1 MTITDPAPTHNPLDP
16 TPAAASAEL
25 AVAGAALLR
34 VDCAEAAG
42 AVLAADGSEFGNMPA
57 GAVFAAALTV
67 AGGGNA
73 VTPAA
78 VLRQMHR
85 NGTAQM
91 VGGDVN
97 RLHAL
102 IEHAAIGVEN
112 TRYNADIVSAD
123 AGRRR
128 ILRACI
134 YGQQIAA
141 NPAFDPALDTDKVL
155 AELQSAT
162 IVREEDRALYARDH
176 MARLRTTLTTPD
188 RSPILPSPWPDLD
201 RVVKL
206 RGGRFVL
213 VAARPGGGKSLAG
226 IKIASWGAVELDRPA
241 VVFSMEMPGEDVMV
255 RVAADLAK
263 IPLSKI
269 DDGDLSE
276 FDWAKIDEMTA
287 LIADKPFIIDDTER
301 LTVAHI
307 RARLRWMASEGI
319 PAQYIVVDYVQL
331 MELDRSWGDAGW
343 ERLGA
348 LSRELKI
355 LAGEFNAVVIGMA
368 QLNRLS
374 ENKTDKRPAVAELR
388 GSGNLEQDAD
398 TVILLWQEPHPE
410 DPSMPAKPGEVK
422 FLVDKNR
429 RGPRAEVDLLW
440 QPHYGRIGNFG
451 AP

>member
-1 MTITDPAPTHNPLDP
+1 MTMLDAPPQNPLDP
-16 TPAAASAEL
+16 THAAADAEL

-42 AVLAADGSEFGNMPA
+42 ALLAADGSEFGNMPA
-57 GAVFAAALTV
+57 GAVFAAALKI
-67 AGGGNA
+67 AGGGQA

-85 NGTAQM
+85 DGTAQM
-91 VGGDVN
+91 VAGDVN
-97 RLHAL
+97 RLYAL
-102 IEHAAIGVEN
+102 IEHAAVGVEN
-112 TRYNADIVSAD
+112 TRYNAEIVSAD

-134 YGQQIAA
+134 YGQQITS
-141 NPAFDPALDTDKVL
+141 NPGFDPATDADRVL
-155 AELQSAT
+155 SALQSAT
-162 IVREEDRALYARDH
+162 VARDEDRALYARDH
-176 MARLRTTLTTPD
+176 MDKLITTLKTPD
-188 RSPILPSPWPDLD
+188 RSPVLPSPWPDLD

-206 RGGRFVL
+206 RAGRFVL

-226 IKIASWGAVELDRPA
+226 IKIASHGAVELDRPA

-263 IPLSKI
+263 IPLSNI
-269 DDGDLSE
+269 DDGNLSP
-276 FDWAKIDEMTA
+276 FDWEKINEMRA
-287 LIADKPFIIDDTER
+287 LIADKPFIVDDTER
-301 LTVAHI
+301 LTMAHI

-319 PAQYIVVDYVQL
+319 PAQYVVVDYVQL
-331 MELDRSWGDAGW
+331 MELDKSWGDAGW

-355 LAGEFNAVVIGMA
+355 LAGEFNCVVIGMA

-374 ENKTDKRPAVAELR
+374 ENKTDKRPAVSELR

-398 TVILLWQEPHPE
+398 TVILLWQEPHPD
-410 DPSMPAKPGEVK
+410 DPSMPLKPGEVK

-451 AP
+451 KA